1 MIWQAMKYRAIM
13 AKKVA
18 EPPKAIMVTGVRLGW
33 KSLSLRTPPTRQKRM
48 VLMLPRDMTEVEA
61 AASRPEA
68 GQEEGE
74 DETVADGGDVIAEQS
89 EAQDPEPG
97 EAHGLRELVHLFPT
111 IEKPLLERLGEL
123 PDVMEQTHPIS
134 QRLLSEL
141 CRKLGTEQRGT
152 EQVRQHGLF
161 SPIF

>member
-1 MIWQAMKYRAIM
+1 MGR
-13 AKKVA
+13 KKVTHEA
-18 EPPKAIMVTGVRLGW
+18 
-33 KSLSLRTPPTRQKRM
+33 SLFRRFR
-48 VLMLPRDMTEVEA
+48 
-61 AASRPEA
+61 
-68 GQEEGE
+68 
-74 DETVADGGDVIAEQS
+74 S

-123 PDVMEQTHPIS
+123 PDVMEQTNSIS